1 MTPNGRCVVRVEVL
15 KLPPALTK
23 VLDESTDILG
33 DIIGGKQGQTNSNME
48 AETSGIV
55 QDENPIEAL
64 KKRIMD
70 VRESDIVVSGFQLA
84 TAAGLI
90 CDEPMW
96 GLAFVIEVCIS
107 PLAEQSESNQQSE
120 QYAIFARQVMTA
132 VKDACRA
139 AVLQKKPWLVEAAY
153 FCELTTPTEY
163 LGSMHAVLNRKRAR
177 VSKEEMQDGPPL
189 FTVHAY
195 IPEEIEEFGDGSSV
209 LPNTVRK
216 LIDAV
221 RRRKGLHVEEKVVQH
236 ATEQRTLAP
245 KV

>member
-1 MTPNGRCVVRVEVL
+1 M
-15 KLPPALTK
+15 
-23 VLDESTDILG
+23 
-33 DIIGGKQGQTNSNME
+33 
-48 AETSGIV
+48 
-55 QDENPIEAL
+55 
-64 KKRIMD
+64 
-70 VRESDIVVSGFQLA
+70 SGFQLA

-96 GLAFVIEVCIS
+96 GLAFVIEVCIC

-163 LGSMHAVLNRKRAR
+163 LGSMYAVLNRKRAR
-177 VSKEEMQDGPPL
+177 VSKEEMQDGSPL

-195 IPEEIEEFGDGSSV
+195 IPVSESFGFDEDLRRSTAGAASALLV
-209 LPNTVRK
+209 LSHWEALSEDPFFV
-216 LIDAV
+216 
-221 RRRKGLHVEEKVVQH
+221 
-236 ATEQRTLAP
+236 P
-245 KV
+245 KTGGD

>member
-1 MTPNGRCVVRVEVL
+1 
-15 KLPPALTK
+15 
-23 VLDESTDILG
+23 
-33 DIIGGKQGQTNSNME
+33 
-48 AETSGIV
+48 
-55 QDENPIEAL
+55 
-64 KKRIMD
+64 
-70 VRESDIVVSGFQLA
+70 VSGFQLA

-195 IPEEIEEFGDGSSV
+195 IPVSESFGFD
-209 LPNTVRK
+209 
-216 LIDAV
+216 
-221 RRRKGLHVEEKVVQH
+221 
-236 ATEQRTLAP
+236 
-245 KV
+245 